1 MDAFSLTKWYLDV
14 TDDQGRSA
22 VAYWTRVAWGP
33 LALGW
38 EGLTRH
44 DAAGPARHRSSFAV
58 ATEPGW
64 VNGRL
69 EWRSRGL
76 GCHVACEPWSPP
88 FESTLLDSPEGSIEW
103 GCQVPGGTVTVDA
116 GDGCPIR
123 GSGYAERLVLTI
135 VPWRLPITELRWGR
149 WLSPRTRRSVVW
161 IDWRGAHPLTLVLDR
176 GCPQPAAVVDDERV
190 AFGGQPPA
198 GDRAPG
204 NLTRN
209 VLRLD
214 APATLYTRTLSEMLR
229 GLGPLASRLP
239 ASWLAVEDLKR
250 RSLGILRGNGVGVT
264 EAAGETEAET
274 GWAIHEVVRFPAER
288 VSP

>member
-22 VAYWTRVAWGP
+22 IAYWTRVAWGP

-44 DAAGPARHRSSFAV
+44 DGTGPAQHQSSFAA

-64 VNGRL
+64 ADGRL

-88 FESTLLDSPEGSIEW
+88 FESTLLDSAGGSIEW
-103 GCQVPGGTVTVDA
+103 SCQVPGGTVTFDA
-116 GDGCPIR
+116 GDGRPLQ
-123 GSGYAERLVLTI
+123 GAGYAERLVLTI
-135 VPWRLPITELRWGR
+135 LPWRLPIAELHWGR
-149 WLSPRTRRSVVW
+149 WLSPRTRRSLAW

-176 GCPQPAAVVDDERV
+176 GCPRPGAAVDDGRIE
-190 AFGGQPPA
+190 FGGQAVGDAPDA
-198 GDRAPG
+198 GG
-204 NLTRN
+204 IRN

-214 APATLYTRTLSEMLR
+214 EPVTLYTRTISELLR

-250 RSLGILRGNGVGVT
+250 RSLGVLGGSDG
-264 EAAGETEAET
+264 AGTET
-274 GWAIHEVVRFPAER
+274 GWAIHEVVRFPAR
-288 VSP
+288 GVSP